1 MSWQDLEAERQT
13 VKYAFLPCRN
23 RRTHEE
29 TARKRNVMI
38 DTGNRV
44 TITVKSFATL
54 REVMD
59 AEVRMD
65 FAEGATIRSLLAV
78 LTGTYAGLSDLIF
91 IAPDTLR
98 DFVNILK
105 NGRNV
110 HFLGGLDTPLED
122 GDTIALFP
130 PAAGG

>member
-1 MSWQDLEAERQT
+1 MTDIPDR
-13 VKYAFLPCRN
+13 
-23 RRTHEE
+23 
-29 TARKRNVMI
+29 I
-38 DTGNRV
+38 

-59 AEVRMD
+59 AQIRMD
-65 FAEGATIRSLLAV
+65 LPKAATIRSLLAE
-78 LTGTYAGLSDLIF
+78 LTGRYEGLDDLLF
-91 IAPDTLR
+91 TAPEILR

-110 HFLGGLDTPLED
+110 HFLAGLNTQLDD
-122 GDTIALFP
+122 GDLIALFP

>member
-1 MSWQDLEAERQT
+1 MADIPDR
-13 VKYAFLPCRN
+13 
-23 RRTHEE
+23 
-29 TARKRNVMI
+29 I
-38 DTGNRV
+38 

-59 AEVRMD
+59 VQIRMD
-65 FAEGATIRSLLAV
+65 LPKGATIRSLLAE
-78 LTGTYAGLSDLIF
+78 LTGRYEGLDDLLF
-91 IAPDTLR
+91 AAPENLR

-110 HFLGGLDTPLED
+110 HFLAGLNTPLDD
-122 GDTIALFP
+122 GDLIALFP